1 MHLIDAIRM
10 AAQQTRELKPEATE
24 QRTSEAVVN
33 ESQHTQQE
41 VPMSPTQSNPTPA
54 PPMAALGVE
63 TEVPRPVDPA
73 VSANAGSV
81 VRLELF
87 LSPEQMH
94 QLLRSILQGAHSVM
108 TLREASQF
116 LRIKND
122 TLIRMAED
130 GQIPAFLV
138 EGRWKFPRQAV
149 EEWVTLQAVSR
160 KDNNPEVDED
170 VA

>member
-10 AAQQTRELKPEATE
+10 AAQQSRESKQPAAE
-24 QRTSEAVVN
+24 QQTQEAVVSGTQPT
-33 ESQHTQQE
+33 EKEVSMSQ
-41 VPMSPTQSNPTPA
+41 TQSPPA
-54 PPMAALGVE
+54 PPPQAAMGIDLD
-63 TEVPRPVDPA
+63 TPRPVDPA
-73 VSANAGSV
+73 VTANAGSV

-116 LRIKND
+116 LRIKNE
-122 TLIRMAED
+122 TLVQMAEE

-138 EGRWKFPRQAV
+138 EGRWKFPRQAL
-149 EEWVTLQAVSR
+149 EEWVTLRAVSR
-160 KDNNPEVDED
+160 KAKDSEVNKD

>member
-10 AAQQTRELKPEATE
+10 AAQQSREAKQQAQSEVASESHLTQEEALMN
-24 QRTSEAVVN
+24 SA
-33 ESQHTQQE
+33 
-41 VPMSPTQSNPTPA
+41 QSNLTHA
-54 PPMAALGVE
+54 PPTAAVGVE
-63 TEVPRPVDPA
+63 LEAPRPVDPA
-73 VSANAGSV
+73 VTANAGSV

-122 TLIRMAED
+122 ALIRMAEE

-138 EGRWKFPRQAV
+138 DGRWKFPRQAI

-160 KDNNPEVDED
+160 KSNNPEVDQD

>member
-10 AAQQTRELKPEATE
+10 AAQQSREPKQDAAE
-24 QRTSEAVVN
+24 QPAPEAVVS
-33 ESQHTQQE
+33 EAQPTQQE
-41 VPMSPTQSNPTPA
+41 VSMSPSQSKPA
-54 PPMAALGVE
+54 PPPQAALGIE
-63 TEVPRPVDPA
+63 TEAPRPVDPA
-73 VSANAGSV
+73 VTANAGSV

-122 TLIRMAED
+122 TLVRMAED

-138 EGRWKFPRQAV
+138 DGRWKFPRQAV

-160 KDNNPEVDED
+160 KSNDSEVEKD

>member
-10 AAQQTRELKPEATE
+10 AAQQSREPKPEAAE
-24 QRTSEAVVN
+24 QPTSEAVVS
-33 ESQHTQQE
+33 EPQPTQQE
-41 VPMSPTQSNPTPA
+41 VSMSPSQFKPA
-54 PPMAALGVE
+54 PPPPAALGIE
-63 TEVPRPVDPA
+63 TQAPRPVDPA
-73 VSANAGSV
+73 VTANAGSV

-122 TLIRMAED
+122 TLIRMAEE

-138 EGRWKFPRQAV
+138 DGRWKFPRQAV

-160 KDNNPEVDED
+160 KTNDSEVEKD

>member
-10 AAQQTRELKPEATE
+10 AAQQSRDTQQKDAPEAIV
-24 QRTSEAVVN
+24 R
-33 ESQHTQQE
+33 ESQPTEQE
-41 VPMSPTQSNPTPA
+41 VPMSSTDPKPLSPSQA
-54 PPMAALGVE
+54 PLSVESGV
-63 TEVPRPVDPA
+63 PQPVDPA
-73 VSANAGSV
+73 VTANAGSV

-94 QLLRSILQGAHSVM
+94 LLLQGAHSVM

-122 TLIRMAED
+122 TLARMAEE
-130 GQIPAFLV
+130 GEIPAFLV
-138 EGRWKFPRQAV
+138 DGRWKFPRQAV

-160 KDNNPEVDED
+160 KTENSEVDKD

>member
-10 AAQQTRELKPEATE
+10 AAQQGREAKQPAAE
-24 QRTSEAVVN
+24 QQTQEAVV
-33 ESQHTQQE
+33 SGTQPSEKE
-41 VPMSPTQSNPTPA
+41 VPMNHTQSPSA
-54 PPMAALGVE
+54 VPPQESLGIE
-63 TEVPRPVDPA
+63 PDAPRPIDPA
-73 VSANAGSV
+73 VVANAGSV

-94 QLLRSILQGAHSVM
+94 QLLRGILQGAHSVM

-116 LRIKND
+116 LRMKNE
-122 TLIRMAED
+122 TLVQMAED

-138 EGRWKFPRQAV
+138 EGRWKFPRQTL
-149 EEWVTLQAVSR
+149 EEWVTLQAVSKKA
-160 KDNNPEVDED
+160 KDSEVNKD